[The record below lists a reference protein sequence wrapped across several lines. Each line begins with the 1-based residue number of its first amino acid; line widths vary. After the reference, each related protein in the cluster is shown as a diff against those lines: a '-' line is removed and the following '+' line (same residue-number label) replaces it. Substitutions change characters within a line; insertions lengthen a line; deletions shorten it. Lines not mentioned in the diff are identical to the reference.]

1 MEYLHSFTVIVS
13 LCSWVHQT
21 QKNEDFQSIS
31 ETEVLLFAPD
41 TCSQLSSGLRGEI
54 DLCPNL
60 GSGGVEIRPPSEHT
74 CLPTTASPPLTLV
87 ELSCLTPPDPD
98 PQVSSRILCVRPL

>member
-1 MEYLHSFTVIVS
+1 MPALVNGAGPTCVRVTLGSSSTQTHGISPFFHSDVS

-21 QKNEDFQSIS
+21 QKNEDFQSTS

-41 TCSQLSSGLRGEI
+41 TCSQLSSGLRDEI

-60 GSGGVEIRPPSEHT
+60 GLGVWRSGHH
-74 CLPTTASPPLTLV
+74 
-87 ELSCLTPPDPD
+87 LSTHACQ
-98 PQVSSRILCVRPL
+98 PQPAHL